1 MRQAVWFVMQS
12 VQFMY
17 KIKQYVHHEQ
27 ENQERNKSL
36 ISELKGKTKE
46 GLVNLLEC
54 PNYMS
59 VWCLYNT
66 FNNVLIFV
74 I

>member
-1 MRQAVWFVMQS
+1 
-12 VQFMY
+12 MY
-17 KIKQYVHHEQ
+17 KVKQYVHREQ
-27 ENQERNKSL
+27 EKQERNKSL
-36 ISELKGKTKE
+36 ISEFKGKTKD
-46 GLVNLLEC
+46 GIVNLLEC
-54 PNYMS
+54 PNNMS